1 MSKDIFLGLYQ
12 QFRSICLQ
20 INISQTHY
28 SVLFWVLNLVNL
40 KRNVFRLLLRG
51 EVGCYYQPGFSGVWG
66 FFFNMQKKTTFKP
79 LIFYQSV
86 IKCKACIS
94 LRHLFRPCD
103 SRVPASCAFIGH
115 NNFCVKIT
123 LISSDACCLIII
135 KTQPYN
141 RSFCPSWCR
150 TRTF

>member
-94 LRHLFRPCD
+94 RSLAGICLG
-103 SRVPASCAFIGH
+103 RVTQECLPHVLSLDT
-115 NNFCVKIT
+115 KIT

>member
-1 MSKDIFLGLYQ
+1 MSPNQYQ
-12 QFRSICLQ
+12 PDTLFSALLSLEPCKLKAKCLQ
-20 INISQTHY
+20 VAPSWRSGMLLSTWI
-28 SVLFWVLNLVNL
+28 
-40 KRNVFRLLLRG
+40 FRC
-51 EVGCYYQPGFSGVWG
+51 VG
-66 FFFNMQKKTTFKP
+66 FFFNMQKKTTTFKP